1 MLSQAEGYLR
11 GLLQA
16 ARRNVERM
24 AEVVPG
30 TNAQALHHFLSHS
43 PWDHRPV
50 MDQVARDVGSLLG
63 GDQDSCLLL
72 DETCFTKKG
81 KRSVGV
87 ARQWCGLL
95 GKTDNCQVAVFA
107 AMVRGRFV
115 GLVDC
120 ELYLPQEWIADP
132 ARCEAAGVPEQRQ
145 VLQTK
150 PQLALQ
156 IVQRARQ
163 NGVGFSWVAAD
174 GAYGQDRALLRAL
187 DDAGQTFVF
196 DVHRDQRVFLE
207 EPDGDGSAPSVRVDA
222 WANSQPSTAW
232 EKTWVRHTTRGDLHV
247 EVLHQ
252 RVFVQDGAS
261 SPARCWHL
269 ILTRELSSPSSTKY
283 SLSNAVADTSP
294 QRLAYMQR
302 QRYWVERVFQ
312 DAKNEAGMD
321 EYQARSWMA
330 WYHHMALV
338 MMAMLFL
345 LQERLT
351 HSEDLPLLSTRDVKI
366 LLARVL
372 PRQDTDP
379 ETLIRQLQARHRQR
393 EASTNSAKRR
403 RRRRQNELLGK

>member
-1 MLSQAEGYLR
+1 MLKQAECYLQ

-50 MDQVARDVGSLLG
+50 MDQVARDVSGLLG

-72 DETCFTKKG
+72 DETCFPKKG

-95 GKTDNCQVAVFA
+95 GKTENCQVAVFA
-107 AMVRGRFV
+107 ALVRGRYV
-115 GLVDC
+115 GLLDC
-120 ELYLPQEWIADP
+120 ELYLPQEWIEDP
-132 ARCEAAGVPEQRQ
+132 ARCESVGVPEERQ

-163 NGVGFSWVAAD
+163 NGVDFSWIAAD
-174 GAYGQDRALLRAL
+174 GTYGQDRALLRDL
-187 DDAGQTFVF
+187 DDAGDTFVF
-196 DVHRDQRVFLE
+196 DVHRDQKVFLE
-207 EPDGDGSAPSVRVDA
+207 DPGNEGSAPSVRVDA

-232 EKTWVRHTTRGDLHV
+232 EKTWVRHTTLGDLHV
-247 EVLHQ
+247 EVLHR
-252 RVFVQDGAS
+252 RVFVQDGAR

-269 ILTRELSSPSSTKY
+269 ILTRELGSPSSTKY
-283 SLSNAVADTSP
+283 SLSNAAVDTSP

-312 DAKNEAGMD
+312 DAKNDAGMD
-321 EYQARSWMA
+321 EYQARNWVA

-351 HSEDLPLLSTRDVKI
+351 QSDDLPLLSTRDIKI

-372 PRQDTDP
+372 PRQDTDLD
-379 ETLIRQLQARHRQR
+379 TVIRQMKARHRQR
-393 EASTNSAKRR
+393 EASTKSAKRR
-403 RRRRQNELLGK
+403 RRRGWNETLGK